1 MVASWLPRSALQRL
15 AHKKA
20 RPAEERP
27 GKGQAGREGTR
38 HVKVA
43 PARCKVCEFKE
54 SNIFKLHTDVFSR

>member
-1 MVASWLPRSALQRL
+1 ML